1 MMSHSKP
8 RAGGYQSRTVAS
20 LRRLAYWAGAWAVTT
35 MLMKLG
41 PRLSGSTDLGLM
53 LLSAALDVAV
63 GVGLIL
69 AHKNW
74 LAETDE
80 LQRKVYL
87 DALGITLGV
96 TMIAGVA
103 YEYLDKYGVIP
114 FHFSNL
120 LILTSVT
127 LVAST
132 LYGTWRYR

>member
-1 MMSHSKP
+1 MQRFHSIIIRLACWGTAWCAATLLMKFGP
-8 RAGGYQSRTVAS
+8 RFLWDKAS
-20 LRRLAYWAGAWAVTT
+20 LFTLLAVG
-35 MLMKLG
+35 
-41 PRLSGSTDLGLM
+41 
-53 LLSAALDVAV
+53 LDVAV

-74 LAETDE
+74 VAELDD

-87 DALGITLGV
+87 DATGITLGV

-103 YEYLDKYGVIP
+103 YEYLDKSGMIP

-120 LILTSVT
+120 LILMSLTF
-127 LVAST
+127 LASN